1 METRILDGKALA
13 QKVNSRIRA
22 TVEEKELTPELAV
35 IMVGEDPASLIY
47 VQKKEECCERVG
59 IRSFFHRLPASTSQ
73 GELLE
78 LVQELNEA
86 PEVDGI
92 LVQLPLPRGL
102 DATELLEAID
112 PSKDVDGFHPTT
124 MGRLVEGR
132 EEISPCTPK
141 GVMRILDE
149 YGIPVEGREV
159 VIVGAS
165 NIVGKPLAMMMVN
178 RMATVTLC
186 HIKTRDVSLHTRR
199 AEILCSATGV
209 PHLIKREMVMPG
221 AVVIDIGISKWK
233 GRTVGDV
240 DTQGMM
246 GVASAVTPV
255 PGGVGPMTVA
265 MLMENTLILHCM
277 RRGVELGWEG

>member
-1 METRILDGKALA
+1 METRILDGRALA
-13 QKVNSRIRA
+13 QKVNHRIRA
-22 TVEEKELTPELAV
+22 TVEERGLTPGLAV
-35 IMVGEDPASLIY
+35 ILVGEDPASLIY
-47 VQKKEECCERVG
+47 VKRKEECCENVG
-59 IRSFFHRLPASTSQ
+59 IRSFFHRLPCSTTQ
-73 GELLE
+73 DQILE
-78 LVQELNEA
+78 LIQKLNND
-86 PEVDGI
+86 PQVDGI
-92 LVQLPLPRGL
+92 LVQLPLPEGL
-102 DATELLEAID
+102 DERELLEAID

-149 YGIPVEGREV
+149 HGIPVEGREV

-186 HIKTRDVSLHTRR
+186 HIKTRDISVHTKK

-209 PHLIKREMVMPG
+209 PHLITPEIVMPG
-221 AVVIDIGISKWK
+221 AVVIDIGISRWK
-233 GRTVGDV
+233 GRTVGDA
-240 DTQGMM
+240 DTEGLM
-246 GVASAVTPV
+246 GVASAITPV

-265 MLMENTLILHCM
+265 MLMENTLLLHCK
-277 RRGVELGWEG
+277 RQGVALGWN

>member
-13 QKVNSRIRA
+13 QRVNQRICA
-22 TVEEKELTPELAV
+22 TVREKGLSPGLAV
-35 IMVGEDPASLIY
+35 IMVGEDPASLLY
-47 VQKKEECCERVG
+47 VRKKEECCGSVG
-59 IRSFFHRLPASTSQ
+59 IRSFFHRLPGSTSQ
-73 GELLE
+73 GELLD
-78 LVQELNEA
+78 LVHRLNHD
-86 PEVDGI
+86 PKVDGI
-92 LVQLPLPRGL
+92 LVQLPLPQGL
-102 DATELLEAID
+102 DATGLLEAID

-124 MGRLVEGR
+124 VGRLLEGR

-149 YGIPVEGREV
+149 YGIAVEGKEV
-159 VIVGAS
+159 VVVGAS
-165 NIVGKPLAMMMVN
+165 NIVGKPLSMMLVN
-178 RMATVTLC
+178 RMATVTVC
-186 HIKTRDVSLHTRR
+186 HIKTREISVHTKR

-240 DTQGMM
+240 DTQGVM

-265 MLMENTLILHCM
+265 MLMENTLILHCK
-277 RRGVELGWEG
+277 RRGIELGWR